1 MQKMYHLMRQDIPET
16 KKVLEINPNHAL
28 IQKVM
33 KLEDETLAAEI
44 IRQIYDNARIMDG
57 DELDQAEM
65 VSRIQSLLIKLL
77 K

>member
-1 MQKMYHLMRQDIPET
+1 
-16 KKVLEINPNHAL
+16 
-28 IQKVM
+28 M
-33 KLEDETLAAEI
+33 KLEDETLATEI

>member
-1 MQKMYHLMRQDIPET
+1 MRQDIPET
-16 KKVLEINPNHAL
+16 KKVLESNPNHPL

-65 VSRIQSLLIKLL
+65 VSRIQSLLTSLL

>member
-1 MQKMYHLMRQDIPET
+1 MRQDIPET

>member
-1 MQKMYHLMRQDIPET
+1 MYHLMRQDIPET

-65 VSRIQSLLIKLL
+65 VSRIQSLLTSLL

>member
-1 MQKMYHLMRQDIPET
+1 MLFRSRQDIPET

-65 VSRIQSLLIKLL
+65 VSRIQSLLTSLL